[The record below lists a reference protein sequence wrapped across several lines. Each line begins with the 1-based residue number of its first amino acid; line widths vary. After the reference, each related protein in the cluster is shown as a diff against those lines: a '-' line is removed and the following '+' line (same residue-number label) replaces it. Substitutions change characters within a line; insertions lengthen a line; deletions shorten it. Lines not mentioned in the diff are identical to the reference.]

1 MTPPAAET
9 PVVSLRSS
17 GLAGT
22 TLHVVNQGPQ
32 NKWSRMAQDLLSFK
46 RILELVRDV
55 ELQLGSD
62 GFDEVYFV
70 RCEKPLLVETV
81 TQACYLSRRDV

>member
-1 MTPPAAET
+1 
-9 PVVSLRSS
+9 
-17 GLAGT
+17 
-22 TLHVVNQGPQ
+22 
-32 NKWSRMAQDLLSFK
+32 MAQDLLSFK